1 MHHLVPPAPIALAA
15 ALSLI
20 AGCGPDPLPAPLQ
33 AMECPST
40 SEIGLVSSGHDV
52 FEVSST
58 TIAAPCFKAG
68 SRSAMAKK
76 WKTND
81 WDGRTIT
88 LAQST
93 IFFTK
98 TPQGRF
104 VKTDKSRATFPD
116 SAVTHYNV
124 EATFQPLDE
133 RNRWVPP
140 QDDRYR
146 PVAIPTPQ
154 PFRVGTGPETPFFC
168 RPQLSRSDGARCIAG
183 MYSKHLA
190 WFIRVQWRPAYYLS
204 GGEIENVLNEAY
216 AMVATHVLEQK

>member
-1 MHHLVPPAPIALAA
+1 LLAA
-15 ALSLI
+15 ALGLI

-76 WKTND
+76 WMANNGD
-81 WDGRTIT
+81 RETIT
-88 LAQST
+88 LSQST
-93 IFFTK
+93 VFFTK
-98 TPQGRF
+98 TPQGGF
-104 VKTDKSRATFPD
+104 VKSDKSRAIFPD
-116 SAVTHYNV
+116 PAVTHYNV

-146 PVAIPTPQ
+146 SVAIPTPE
-154 PFRVGTGPETPFFC
+154 PFRAGTGPETPFFC
-168 RPQLSRSDGARCIAG
+168 RPQLSRNAGAECIAG
-183 MYSKHLA
+183 MYSKHLT
-190 WFIRVQWRPAYYLS
+190 WYIRVQWRPSFANTGS
-204 GGEIENVLNEAY
+204 EIEKTLNEAY
-216 AMVATHVLEQK
+216 AVVATHVLDQK